1 MDGTMAT
8 KPKASQA
15 RTAKPTARSKPSRT
29 GAARSARLEA
39 RLSEEMKALVQEAA
53 DLRGESLTEFVLLAS
68 REKAVETLR
77 EAQLIRLA
85 TADQQRFAE
94 ALLAP
99 PVPGRHLRRAAA
111 HYRQAMDS

>member
-1 MDGTMAT
+1 
-8 KPKASQA
+8 
-15 RTAKPTARSKPSRT
+15 
-29 GAARSARLEA
+29 
-39 RLSEEMKALVQEAA
+39 
-53 DLRGESLTEFVLLAS
+53 VLLAS